1 MGVMN
6 VEPLRRFSG
15 GVEYR
20 VEKDRERRRL
30 EGGGGSWAVGEA
42 AGDWVVSVVESK
54 RAVASGQSVV
64 ETLPC

>member
-1 MGVMN
+1 
-6 VEPLRRFSG
+6 VEG
-15 GVEYR
+15 
-20 VEKDRERRRL
+20 DRERRRL

-54 RAVASGQSVV
+54 RAVASGKSVV